1 MDYDDGDYDYDD
13 NENAAAAD
21 DDNFNELCISNQ
33 PLGLALLCVQ
43 CTSEESPEC
52 MVKEMIQICK

>member
-1 MDYDDGDYDYDD
+1 MDYDDDDYGDD
-13 NENAAAAD
+13 NEIAAD
-21 DDNFNELCISNQ
+21 DDDNCNEVCFSNQ

-52 MVKEMIQICK
+52 MVKEMIEICK